1 MSISVV
7 SKESQF
13 GDIRPFRW
21 LFRHVNAAWLWLPVR
36 VWLGYQWIEAASHK
50 LTDAAWMVTGEALQ
64 GFWARA
70 VAIPAEGRPLITYDW
85 YRSFLQMMLDA
96 QAYTWFAKVVAVGEL
111 LIGVGLI
118 VGGFTAVAAF
128 FGFFMNWN
136 FLMAGV
142 ASSNPIF
149 IPLEILLILAW
160 RVAGRVG
167 ADYFLLRWLARL
179 FNRKASVGGRAGV
192 VERAPA
198 VGD

>member
-1 MSISVV
+1 MRTNVE
-7 SKESQF
+7 SKEPQLQDF
-13 GDIRPFRW
+13 RPFRW
-21 LFRHVNAAWLWLPVR
+21 LFNHVHAAWVWLPIR

-70 VAIPAEGRPLITYDW
+70 VAIPAEGRPMITYDW

-142 ASSNPIF
+142 ASVNPIL

-179 FNRKASVGGRAGV
+179 LNRKAPVEGHVGVAEG
-192 VERAPA
+192 APA